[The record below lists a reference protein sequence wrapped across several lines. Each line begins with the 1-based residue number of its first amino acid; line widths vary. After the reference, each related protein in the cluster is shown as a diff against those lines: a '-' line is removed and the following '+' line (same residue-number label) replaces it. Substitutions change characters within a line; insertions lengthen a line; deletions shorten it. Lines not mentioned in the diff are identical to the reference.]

1 VTSFDEATD
10 LTPLSGEDSDARAYS
25 WSVPDTWQQGRG
37 SWGGLPIGAMVRA
50 VSLTEPDTTRTVRTV
65 SLQLVAPALVGSHV
79 VQVAPTR
86 IGSGVSTW
94 AVRVA
99 DASGGTVAVGS
110 IITAAPRASS
120 ADRDERTWSAV
131 TAITAPDWRDVP
143 IAHTPPPFPR
153 FTQHLDFRVVS
164 GMPLSGGR
172 PETTGWI
179 DYRVPTA
186 RTDASLIA
194 LVDAWYTVTTVAM
207 SELLPT
213 STINFTAS
221 LLVDPATL
229 NPDEPLLHHGL
240 ISAAHGGFSSEQRR
254 LWTQDGRLVVDN
266 LQTLVVG

>member
-1 VTSFDEATD
+1 MTSFDEATR
-10 LTPLSGEDSDARAYS
+10 LTLLVDEPGARS
-25 WSVPDTWQQGRG
+25 FGWTVPDTWQQGRG
-37 SWGGLPIGAMVRA
+37 AWGGLPIGAMVRA
-50 VSLTEPDTTRTVRTV
+50 VTLTEPDPTRTIRTV

-79 VQVAPTR
+79 VRVTPTR

-94 AVRVA
+94 DVRVA
-99 DASGGTVAVGS
+99 DDAGGTVAIGS

-120 ADRDERTWSAV
+120 ADRDERAWSAV
-131 TAITAPDWRDVP
+131 TATAAPDWRDVP
-143 IAHTPPPFPR
+143 VVPTPPPFPR

-164 GMPLSGGR
+164 GIPLSGAR

-186 RTDASLIA
+186 RTNASVIA
-194 LVDAWYTVTTVAM
+194 LVDAWYTVTIVAM
-207 SELLPT
+207 TDLLPI
-213 STINFTAS
+213 STVNFTAS

-229 NPDEPLLHHGL
+229 DPDEPLLHHGL
-240 ISAAHGGFSSEQRR
+240 ISAAHGGFASEQRR